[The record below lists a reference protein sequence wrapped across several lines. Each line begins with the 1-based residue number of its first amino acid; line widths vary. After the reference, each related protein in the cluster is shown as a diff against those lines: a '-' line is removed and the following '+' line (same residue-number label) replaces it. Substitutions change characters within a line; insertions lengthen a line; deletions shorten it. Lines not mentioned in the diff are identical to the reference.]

1 MLRWPSRTGQGL
13 AARKARWR
21 APVQAALAPSVGVLW
36 LSATLAASAQTL
48 PPAMAT
54 ERAPAVAAVPAPPL
68 AEGLKPGQFRWSPQ
82 IAPQGPL
89 LIVVDLSAQL
99 AYVYRNGVR
108 IGLST
113 ISSGKPGY
121 ETPTGV
127 FTILQKD
134 RKHHSNKYDN
144 APMPFMQ
151 RLTWDGIALHAGKLP
166 GRPASHGCVRLPY
179 AFSEA
184 LFGVTSTG
192 MTVVVADGTAA
203 PPEAAAP
210 SLIAPADAAAPTPPP
225 ADAAAPTP
233 PPAEADPATADA
245 VLWRPELSPS
255 GPLSV
260 VLGTRDQY
268 VRVLRNGMEIGHAPL
283 HLRGAV
289 PPGTRAYMVLA
300 GSTDAPSPVVAGRP
314 GLRWLAVSVPR
325 KDEGVQALQDLTLDG
340 RLEVPSE
347 FARAVYDALVP
358 GSVLVTTDEPV
369 RNGPMQPAT
378 ILWADPAAAH
388 EPAKRP

>member
-1 MLRWPSRTGQGL
+1 MLGWASRSGQRP
-13 AARKARWR
+13 AARKARSC
-21 APVQAALAPSVGVLW
+21 APAQAALAPSASVLLW
-36 LSATLAASAQTL
+36 SATLAASAQTL
-48 PPAMAT
+48 PPATAT
-54 ERAPAVAAVPAPPL
+54 DRAAAVAAVPTTPL
-68 AEGLKPGQFRWSPQ
+68 AEGLKPGQFRWTPQ

-151 RLTWDGIALHAGKLP
+151 RLTWDGIALHAGRLP

-184 LFGVTSTG
+184 LFAVTRTG
-192 MTVVVADGTAA
+192 MTVIVADGAIAA
-203 PPEAAAP
+203 PEPGAPDLFASSTADPTTPGAA
-210 SLIAPADAAAPTPPP
+210 
-225 ADAAAPTP
+225 
-233 PPAEADPATADA
+233 ADPAATES
-245 VLWRPELSPS
+245 VFWRPELSPS
-255 GPLSV
+255 GPLSI
-260 VLGTRDQY
+260 VLGTSDQY
-268 VRVLRNGMEIGHAPL
+268 VRVLRNGMEIGHAPITL
-283 HLRGAV
+283 QGPV

-300 GSTDAPSPVVAGRP
+300 GAGATPSPVVAGRAA
-314 GLRWLAVSVPR
+314 LRWLAVSVPR
-325 KDEGVQALQDLTLDG
+325 KDEGVQALQDLTAGG
-340 RLEVPSE
+340 RLEVPPE
-347 FARAVYDALVP
+347 FARQVYDALVP

-369 RNGPMQPAT
+369 RSGAMEST
-378 ILWADPAAAH
+378 TLLWADRPVRK
-388 EPAKRP
+388 PAKPPESAVPRP